1 MVSTK
6 MGKSRH
12 KKSLVTGTNHIN
24 SDPAEYMP
32 IDESYNPSIHRINQA
47 VRTRAVRPDSSVPDT
62 RPILLQFSEPPEDLI
77 SKVQG
82 RIDALV
88 EAAEVKKGKKS
99 ISNRSSCANQW
110 PVPPKA
116 KGKRRRE
123 AVKPISGLDVD
134 ALLGEEK
141 KGKISPENAVPDFK
155 HALETA
161 DSEEALEDASKQ
173 MGNIIRTLVTD
184 SFGDSK
190 YAQALECL
198 GVMREELINMDEP
211 KMFNSFVRDLKMKL
225 LSGTL
230 GGDRREFW
238 FKVRWSKLGLI
249 DNETSEP
256 SDVKP
261 DEVAEVR

>member
-1 MVSTK
+1 M
-6 MGKSRH
+6 
-12 KKSLVTGTNHIN
+12 
-24 SDPAEYMP
+24 
-32 IDESYNPSIHRINQA
+32 
-47 VRTRAVRPDSSVPDT
+47 
-62 RPILLQFSEPPEDLI
+62 
-77 SKVQG
+77 
-82 RIDALV
+82 
-88 EAAEVKKGKKS
+88 
-99 ISNRSSCANQW
+99 
-110 PVPPKA
+110 PPKA

-141 KGKISPENAVPDFK
+141 KGKISPENAVPEFK
-155 HALETA
+155 RALETA
-161 DSEEALEDASKQ
+161 DSEDALEDASKQ
-173 MGNIIRTLVTD
+173 MGNIIRTLVTE

-190 YAQALECL
+190 YSQAMECL

-230 GGDRREFW
+230 DGDRREFW

-249 DNETSEP
+249 DDQASEP

-261 DEVAEVR
+261 DEAAEVSSRYCFRDLY